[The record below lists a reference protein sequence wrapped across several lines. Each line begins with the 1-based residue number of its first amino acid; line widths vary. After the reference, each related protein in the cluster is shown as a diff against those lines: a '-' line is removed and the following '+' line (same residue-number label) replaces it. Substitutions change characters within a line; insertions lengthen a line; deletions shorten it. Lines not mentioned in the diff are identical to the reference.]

1 MLVGM
6 IGKIVQFN
14 NEESRSDKILLHILQ
29 DISSF
34 AFPHL
39 PKYLTVS

>member
-14 NEESRSDKILLHILQ
+14 EESRSNKILLHILQ